1 MKKILLNKIVIPAI
15 LGITVLV
22 AGIFAFMPVE
32 KAGTVHTTIIAS
44 ISDANVVGIVD
55 SAVDFDQNEELE
67 VTCTGGKSLLHSII
81 FESIGGTFTTADSM
95 SLRFDI
101 DGAGGN
107 WGEVTINSDIFGSDA
122 PADIEIMERAGI
134 VAPIGLTSGG
144 QVKIIFDTDGSG
156 GTKDVRA
163 MFVLTLD
170 SATSC
175 SATGTN

>member
-1 MKKILLNKIVIPAI
+1 MNKLTIPAI
-15 LGITVLV
+15 LVATVMV

-55 SAVDFDQNEELE
+55 SDLTNFDAGEELE
-67 VTCTGGKSLLHSII
+67 VTCTGGKSLVHSII
-81 FESIGGTFTTADSM
+81 FESITGAFTTADSM

-101 DGAGGN
+101 DGSGTN
-107 WGEVTINSDIFGSDA
+107 WGSVTTNSDIFGSDA

-144 QVKIIFDTDGSG
+144 TVTIVFDTDGSG
-156 GTKDVRA
+156 NTQTVRA
-163 MFVLTLD
+163 MFVVTTD
-170 SATSC
+170 SSATC

>member
-1 MKKILLNKIVIPAI
+1 MNKIVIPAI

-101 DGAGGN
+101 DGSGGSN
-107 WGEVTINSDIFGSDA
+107 WGEVIVNSDIFGNDA
-122 PADIEIMERAGI
+122 PADIEIRERSGI

-163 MFVLTLD
+163 MFVLTTD
-170 SATSC
+170 SSATC